1 MPLAIGGGRE
11 TSDVTGTA
19 VLRARAGVERGHGER
34 DHVEHQ
40 HGQEYVEE
48 EDVEEEGGLGLG
60 HLLAGGGVHDNG
72 ASSFHARSGT
82 PAMSR

>member
-1 MPLAIGGGRE
+1 MPLAIRRGRE
-11 TSDVTGTA
+11 TSDGTGTA

-48 EDVEEEGGLGLG
+48 EVLDLGTC
-60 HLLAGGGVHDNG
+60 LLAAACMTMAPPPFMPDQG
-72 ASSFHARSGT
+72 RL
-82 PAMSR
+82 R